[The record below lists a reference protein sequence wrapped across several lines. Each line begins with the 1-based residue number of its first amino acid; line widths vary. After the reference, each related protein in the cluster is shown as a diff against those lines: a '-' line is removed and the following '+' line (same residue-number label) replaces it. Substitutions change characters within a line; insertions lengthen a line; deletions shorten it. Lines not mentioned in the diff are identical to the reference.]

1 MRGMVR
7 QFVTV
12 FRRFPFSMK
21 RLFGGLHCAVFE
33 PLKINR
39 EESMSKAHRGVGLR
53 KMPNHG
59 RGTCPV
65 CKATGI
71 KVIYEYELDGNK
83 VKICK
88 FCKGKFK
95 NDARRAPKPAPAETP
110 AAEPAASEASA

>member
-1 MRGMVR
+1 MLKIAAG
-7 QFVTV
+7 FASV
-12 FRRFPFSMK
+12 FNCLRRF
-21 RLFGGLHCAVFE
+21 LFHYETIFL
-33 PLKINR
+33 INR

-53 KMPNHG
+53 KTPNHS

-88 FCKGKFK
+88 FCKAKFK
-95 NDARRAPKPAPAETP
+95 NEVRRAPKPAPAETP
-110 AAEPAASEASA
+110 AVETPATENAASEESA

>member
-1 MRGMVR
+1 
-7 QFVTV
+7 
-12 FRRFPFSMK
+12 
-21 RLFGGLHCAVFE
+21 
-33 PLKINR
+33 
-39 EESMSKAHRGVGLR
+39 MSKAHRGVGLR